1 MQEEMEG
8 KDMVNNRANKYKDA
22 TKEISRNAVRFDLI
36 ELDLICNYIL
46 SDNANIRRSNINNV
60 KKLMEYMDM
69 SLYADNKEALK
80 RIEFIIKG
88 ANIRLNQH
96 IDKKDMIIRSING
109 GFGTAPSN
117 VVTREITDLEV
128 DWINQTVSEC
138 LRYLVIASKAEE
150 GIAILTK
157 FLSTDYKDRGNI
169 VGEMEEFV
177 KQFNNEFRRTKVE
190 TSDDQVFNL
199 NTNQNG
205 MLIDAYAG
213 ANNTYDRLQFGSIA
227 LNTITGGGVYNG
239 RTYLLLGLPGEGKS
253 STLLDMALQIKKYNK
268 NYICRDKTKKPCVVL
283 FVMENSIRETIER
296 MFSMV
301 TRKDMR
307 EVPTIEEA
315 LEMFRKSL
323 SITPDDPI
331 DVIIKYRPNL
341 SEDTSYLYTI
351 YDDLADEGYEVICM
365 IQDYI
370 KRIRSVEG
378 SFGGDLRMQMGAIM
392 NEFKTF
398 ATLKNIPVITASQLN
413 RTASSSID
421 EARVKNK
428 NDLVRLI
435 GRSNVGESNLIIENA
450 DWVGLLAPEEDD
462 EEIRYLGLNRVK
474 SRYYISGEQVVFAPY
489 VLNTIKLV
497 EDLEADMPSMKLS
510 LKNKEFEDNMAYRNG
525 SMNSKKIMECIEKG
539 DPIKLV
545 NGSFEISVGSQANKD
560 KKEDESMVL
569 EGDEQVVDFNT
580 LIGEKVVRG
589 VAGFYARNIVIRVQ
603 EMCKIINN
611 SRKRELCKIV
621 SR

>member
-1 MQEEMEG
+1 MA
-8 KDMVNNRANKYKDA
+8 NNRANKYKDT

-88 ANIRLNQH
+88 ANVRLNQH

-603 EMCKIINN
+603 EMCKIIDN

>member
-8 KDMVNNRANKYKDA
+8 KGMANNRANKYKDT

-268 NYICRDKTKKPCVVL
+268 NYICRDKTKNHVL
-283 FVMENSIRETIER
+283 F
-296 MFSMV
+296 
-301 TRKDMR
+301 
-307 EVPTIEEA
+307 
-315 LEMFRKSL
+315 
-323 SITPDDPI
+323 
-331 DVIIKYRPNL
+331 
-341 SEDTSYLYTI
+341 YL
-351 YDDLADEGYEVICM
+351 
-365 IQDYI
+365 
-370 KRIRSVEG
+370 
-378 SFGGDLRMQMGAIM
+378 
-392 NEFKTF
+392 
-398 ATLKNIPVITASQLN
+398 
-413 RTASSSID
+413 
-421 EARVKNK
+421 
-428 NDLVRLI
+428 
-435 GRSNVGESNLIIENA
+435 
-450 DWVGLLAPEEDD
+450 
-462 EEIRYLGLNRVK
+462 
-474 SRYYISGEQVVFAPY
+474 
-489 VLNTIKLV
+489 
-497 EDLEADMPSMKLS
+497 
-510 LKNKEFEDNMAYRNG
+510 
-525 SMNSKKIMECIEKG
+525 
-539 DPIKLV
+539 
-545 NGSFEISVGSQANKD
+545 
-560 KKEDESMVL
+560 
-569 EGDEQVVDFNT
+569 
-580 LIGEKVVRG
+580 
-589 VAGFYARNIVIRVQ
+589 
-603 EMCKIINN
+603 
-611 SRKRELCKIV
+611 
-621 SR
+621 

>member
-1 MQEEMEG
+1 MQEEMED
-8 KDMVNNRANKYKDA
+8 KDMANNRANKYKDT

-157 FLSTDYKDRGNI
+157 FLSTDYRDRGNI

-497 EDLEADMPSMKLS
+497 EDMDAEMPSMKLS
-510 LKNKEFEDNMAYRNG
+510 LRDKEFEDNMAYRSG

-603 EMCKIINN
+603 EMCKIIDN

>member
-1 MQEEMEG
+1 MED
-8 KDMVNNRANKYKDA
+8 KDMANNRANKYKDT

-157 FLSTDYKDRGNI
+157 FLSTDYRDRGNI

-497 EDLEADMPSMKLS
+497 EDMDAEMPSMKLS
-510 LKNKEFEDNMAYRNG
+510 LRDKEFEDNMAYRSG

-603 EMCKIINN
+603 EMCKIIDN

>member
-1 MQEEMEG
+1 MA
-8 KDMVNNRANKYKDA
+8 NNRANKYKDT
-22 TKEISRNAVRFDLI
+22 TKEISKNAIRFDLT
-36 ELDLICNYIL
+36 ELDLMCAYIL
-46 SDNANIRRSNINNV
+46 SDNANIHRSNIQNI
-60 KKLMEYMDM
+60 KKLMGYIDAG
-69 SLYADNKEALK
+69 LYVNNAEGLK
-80 RIEFIIKG
+80 RIEFITKG
-88 ANIRLNQH
+88 AEVRLNQR
-96 IDKKDMIIRSING
+96 ITNREMIIRSIYG
-109 GFGTAPSN
+109 GFGTVPSGISSQ
-117 VVTREITDLEV
+117 EITDLEV
-128 DWINQTVSEC
+128 QWINQTVSEC
-138 LRYLVIASKAEE
+138 LKYLITASKIEE
-150 GIAILTK
+150 GISLFTK
-157 FLSTDYKDRGNI
+157 FLGTDYKDRGDI
-169 VGEMEEFV
+169 VKEVESFV
-177 KQFNNEFRRTKVE
+177 VDLNNHFRKAKVE
-190 TSDDQVFNL
+190 TADDQTFSL
-199 NTNQNG
+199 TGDSFRNT
-205 MLIDAYAG
+205 LSEAYREATMTT
-213 ANNTYDRLQFGSIA
+213 NRLQFGSLA
-227 LNTITGGGVYNG
+227 LNELTGGGVYNG
-239 RTYLLLGLPGEGKS
+239 RTYLILGLPGEGKS
-253 STLLDMALQIKKYNK
+253 STLLDMALQIKKYNA
-268 NYICRDKTKKPCVVL
+268 NYICKDKTKKPCVVL
-283 FVMENSIRETIER
+283 FVMENSIRESVER
-296 MFSMV
+296 MYNML
-301 TRKDMR
+301 TRKQLSEAESIDTAIALLQR
-307 EVPTIEEA
+307 EINVT
-315 LEMFRKSL
+315 SD
-323 SITPDDPI
+323 SPI

-398 ATLKNIPVITASQLN
+398 ATLKDIPVITASQLN

-462 EEIRYLGLNRVK
+462 NIRYLGLSRVK
-474 SRYYISGEQVVFAPY
+474 SRYYIDGELVVFAPY
-489 VLNTIKLV
+489 IDKTIKLV
-497 EDLEADMPSMKLS
+497 EDMDAEMPSMKLS
-510 LKNKEFEDNMAYRNG
+510 LRDKEFEDNMAYRSG

-603 EMCKIINN
+603 EMCKIIDN

>member
-1 MQEEMEG
+1 MA
-8 KDMVNNRANKYKDA
+8 NNRANKYKDT

-510 LKNKEFEDNMAYRNG
+510 LKNKEFEDNMVYRNG

-560 KKEDESMVL
+560 KKEDESMIL
-569 EGDEQVVDFNT
+569 EGDEQLVDFNT

-603 EMCKIINN
+603 EMCKIIDN